1 MMARRDVT
9 FRTVIPQDADEIE
22 RFFFELVEWV
32 ATGIEANAA
41 TDAPIGPTGK
51 LANSIE
57 KLPTRQMGSV
67 IEGEVVATAEYA
79 AYVNYGTGQAGAASS
94 VPGRAEEISY
104 SSGWRGMAAR
114 PFMSQAAEDGRI
126 DLERGSTKLE
136 GDLPKL

>member
-32 ATGIEANAA
+32 AVGIEGNAA
-41 TDAPIGPTGK
+41 ADAPIGPTGK

-79 AYVNYGTGQAGAASS
+79 AYVNYGTGQAERRTRSLDARRRSRT
-94 VPGRAEEISY
+94 RADGG
-104 SSGWRGMAAR
+104 GWRL
-114 PFMSQAAEDGRI
+114 GR
-126 DLERGSTKLE
+126 L
-136 GDLPKL
+136 

>member
-22 RFFFELVEWV
+22 RFFF
-32 ATGIEANAA
+32 
-41 TDAPIGPTGK
+41 
-51 LANSIE
+51 
-57 KLPTRQMGSV
+57 
-67 IEGEVVATAEYA
+67 EYA